1 MRTSLGIS
9 AGNEV
14 VCSAVV
20 ATAPN
25 GAQSFDYRVVSADVA
40 HSDPGDLVASS
51 IELMTTQMPRDYLHR
66 VGTHSP
72 GASAPQT
79 QPVPAGAIAV
89 AYRDR
94 EQAMAIR
101 AAIGRQRRDVQLI
114 PESTAAL
121 TYLRDTGL
129 LDRYETVA
137 VIDLGASGTTVT
149 VADLADD
156 TVLRSE
162 RTEAIS
168 GSAVDELIYHHLLD
182 CHFARRGTRPN
193 RNMLINRSRAA
204 KEHLSI
210 APAVTIDHVAGQP
223 LKLTRADFAELIAD
237 LLHEAADYARAVF
250 ARAPKVPEAVAII
263 GGGANIASLVEGLD
277 ALLDI
282 PVVSVPEPEA
292 VTAKGAALVADSAQP
307 STFSPIA
314 LGSDGSAGTFTK
326 VIGTLVG
333 AVVVVGLVVGYGVKE
348 LVPTAHQDVTPAG
361 TTDTQLTTTPAPTPT
376 PAGTPTDGTGQSR
389 TEHPPASSTQPG
401 SSAPGT
407 SPGSSLPTTNA
418 DQVPPVTPTTSA
430 PVLRPDPNL
439 PQIPLPP
446 NLPHLLGPL
455 LGTTTPQPVTPDT
468 STPNTPT
475 PGAAPTKPGNT
486 RVPVLPRSSS
496 GSADSDPAQPTEP
509 GDPVPSGR
517 SAAPGTTTVQP
528 QD

>member
-20 ATAPN
+20 TTATN

-51 IELMTTQMPRDYLHR
+51 IELMTTQIPRDYLHR
-66 VGTHSP
+66 VGTHTP

-79 QPVPAGAIAV
+79 RPLPPGAIAV

-101 AAIGRQRRDVQLI
+101 AAIGRQRTDVKLI

-121 TYLRDTGL
+121 TYLRHTGL

-137 VIDLGASGTTVT
+137 VIDLGASGMTVT

-162 RTEAIS
+162 RTEVIS
-168 GSAVDELIYHHLLD
+168 GAAVDEQIYHHLLD

-193 RNMLINRSRAA
+193 RQMLINRSRAA
-204 KEHLSI
+204 KEHLTI

-223 LKLTRADFAELIAD
+223 LKLTRADFAELISD
-237 LLHEAADYARAVF
+237 LLNQAADYTRGVF
-250 ARAPKVPEAVAII
+250 ARAPKLPEAVAII
-263 GGGANIASLVEGLD
+263 GGGANIAALVDGLD

-282 PVVSVPEPEA
+282 PVLSVPEPEA
-292 VTAKGAALVADSAQP
+292 ATAKGAALVADSAQP
-307 STFSPIA
+307 SAFAPITLSA
-314 LGSDGSAGTFTK
+314 ERPAGTFTK
-326 VIGTLVG
+326 LVGTLAG
-333 AVVVVGLVVGYGVKE
+333 AIVVVGLVVGYGVKE

-361 TTDTQLTTTPAPTPT
+361 TTNTTQLTTPPVPTQAPVVTPT
-376 PAGTPTDGTGQSR
+376 NIAGSR
-389 TEHPPASSTQPG
+389 TERQPE
-401 SSAPGT
+401 
-407 SPGSSLPTTNA
+407 
-418 DQVPPVTPTTSA
+418 PTTSTPIQQPGGTTAVTTTA
-430 PVLRPDPNL
+430 PGSTPSTTTPDESPSVAPTTSSPALRPDPNL
-439 PQIPLPP
+439 PQIPLP

-455 LGTTTPQPVTPDT
+455 LGT
-468 STPNTPT
+468 STPE
-475 PGAAPTKPGNT
+475 PGASDSRTPSPQMPGAEPTAPGRS
-486 RVPVLPRSSS
+486 RVPVAPHSDS
-496 GSADSDPAQPTEP
+496 GSAESDSEPPAESATPTESTRP
-509 GDPVPSGR
+509 GD
-517 SAAPGTTTVQP
+517 
-528 QD
+528 